1 MSSYSEKCI
10 FRRNYGLQCSIKFV
24 LVATAWWMLLALL
37 SRLDISALQ
46 QVWTSQAVLAI
57 FLYFPA
63 CILTGGL
70 TAAIVCNRIHS
81 HEHENK
87 AHFPFTE
94 KFFYAF
100 IIIFLGQC
108 IFFVP
113 PILSKSPNDARLEWG
128 MPFVH
133 VLTEI
138 VIRVMCLLVVG
149 NVCVRRNFSP
159 RDRWILILCLIYTL
173 MVVSR
178 SFMLEIL
185 FYWGI
190 AIIAS
195 YRGRNLSFKLLLK
208 MFLLGIFLFGVFIL
222 SGNLRQGYEFS
233 IVEYGEMKF
242 DSNVLAWFFGYFL
255 ANFDN
260 LALLIGEQYRNDAF
274 SNSFGSIL
282 QTLQISKFEHVDDYL
297 YIGKFNL
304 GTAFRPFVLDY
315 GVWGGGIVFM
325 FLWSLI
331 LILPF
336 WCRKPTSR
344 YAIQILIAYSA
355 FCLPITSRIEQPP
368 YLFALIWI
376 LIADKLVIVRRSPV
390 KAPLINQ
397 AKRIVE

>member
-1 MSSYSEKCI
+1 MSSNPEKCI
-10 FRRNYGLQCSIKFV
+10 LRRNYRLQLSIKIV
-24 LVATAWWMLLALL
+24 LVTAGWWLLLALL

-46 QVWTSQAVLAI
+46 QVWTSEAVLAI
-57 FLYFPA
+57 FVYFPA

-70 TAAIVCNRIHS
+70 IAAIVSNRIHS
-81 HEHENK
+81 RDHGTK
-87 AHFPFTE
+87 ACFPFTE
-94 KFFYAF
+94 KLFYAF

-108 IFFVP
+108 ICIVP

-149 NVCVRRNFSP
+149 NICVRRKFLP
-159 RDRWILILCLIYTL
+159 RDRCILILSIIYTL

-178 SFMLEIL
+178 SFMLEIF

-190 AIIAS
+190 ASIAS

-208 MFLLGIFLFGVFIL
+208 IVSLGILFFWFFIVY
-222 SGNLRQGYEFS
+222 GNLRQGSNFS
-233 IVEYGEMKF
+233 IVEYGEMKLE
-242 DSNVLAWFFGYFL
+242 SNVLAWFFGYFL

-260 LALLIGEQYRNDAF
+260 LALLIGEQYTNTAF
-274 SNSFGSIL
+274 SNTFGSIL
-282 QTLQISKFEHVDDYL
+282 QTLKIAKFEHVDDYL

-315 GVWGGGIVFM
+315 GVWGGGLVFLS
-325 FLWSLI
+325 LWSLI
-331 LILPF
+331 LVSPV
-336 WCRKPTSR
+336 WCRKSASR
-344 YAIQILIAYSA
+344 YAIQLLIAYSA

-376 LIADKLVIVRRSPV
+376 LIADKIVIVRRSPV
-390 KAPLINQ
+390 KAP
-397 AKRIVE
+397 RIDLA